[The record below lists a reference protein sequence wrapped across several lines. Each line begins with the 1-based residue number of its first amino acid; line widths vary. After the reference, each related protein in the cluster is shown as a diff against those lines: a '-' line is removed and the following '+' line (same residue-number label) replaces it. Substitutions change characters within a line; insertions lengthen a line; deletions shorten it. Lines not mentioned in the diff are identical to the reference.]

1 MHEVIVDTA
10 YEAEVPAPEDEKAAS
25 LATDAIRT
33 CIGKYAEEGSY
44 EVSILITDDAG
55 IRKLNKSYR
64 GKDTSTDVLSFPQ
77 WEDGLAEDDPGSVD
91 LLGDIVI
98 SLETARRQALD
109 FGHPVER
116 EVAYLAVHG
125 TLHLL
130 GYDHEDE
137 ADKAEMRLAEED
149 VLKALGQT
157 R

>member
-1 MHEVIVDTA
+1 MHDVIVDTA
-10 YEAEVPAPEDEKAAS
+10 FEAEVPAPEDEKAAS
-25 LATDAIRT
+25 LAQEAIRN
-33 CIGKYAEEGSY
+33 CVGMFAEEGSY
-44 EVSILITDDAG
+44 EVSVLITDDEG

-64 GKDTSTDVLSFPQ
+64 GKDKSTDVLSFPQ
-77 WEDGLAEDDPGSVD
+77 WEDGLAEDDPGTVD

-98 SLETARRQALD
+98 SLETARRQAFD

-137 ADKAEMRLAEED
+137 ADKAEMRLAEEE

>member
-10 YEAEVPAPEDEKAAS
+10 FEGEVPSPADEKAAS
-25 LATDAIRT
+25 LAQEAIRS
-33 CIGKYAEEGSY
+33 CVGMFAEEGSY
-44 EVSILITDDAG
+44 EVSVLITDDVG

-64 GKDTSTDVLSFPQ
+64 GKDSSTDVLSFPQ
-77 WEDGLAEDDPGSVD
+77 WEDGLADGDPGEVS

-98 SLETARRQALD
+98 SLETARRQAAD
-109 FGHPVER
+109 FGHTVER

-137 ADKAEMRLAEED
+137 ADKAEMRLAEEE
-149 VLKALGQT
+149 VLKALGQG